1 MSADLKSLIKLLGA
15 IAALDACLLV
25 AAWVTWNLAV

>member
-1 MSADLKSLIKLLGA
+1 MSTDLKSLLKLLGA

-25 AAWVTWNLAV
+25 AAWVTWSLAV

>member
-1 MSADLKSLIKLLGA
+1 MSADLKSLLKLLGA
-15 IAALDACLLV
+15 IAALDACLLA

>member
-1 MSADLKSLIKLLGA
+1 MSADLKSLLKLLGC

-25 AAWVTWNLAV
+25 AAWITWNLAV